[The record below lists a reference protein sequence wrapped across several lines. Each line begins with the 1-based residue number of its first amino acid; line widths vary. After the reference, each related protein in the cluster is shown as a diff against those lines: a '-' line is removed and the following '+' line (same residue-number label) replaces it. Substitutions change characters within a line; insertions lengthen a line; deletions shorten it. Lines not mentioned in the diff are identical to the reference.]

1 MRKSSGEQILFNSSE
16 LNKILPSYLINEVK
30 EDNKRKNSNEETE
43 IKNFI
48 NEKVSKIFLYN

>member
-1 MRKSSGEQILFNSSE
+1 MRKSSGEQIFNSSE

>member
-1 MRKSSGEQILFNSSE
+1 MRKSSGEQIFNSSE

-30 EDNKRKNSNEETE
+30 DDNKRKNSNEETE

>member
-1 MRKSSGEQILFNSSE
+1 MRKSSGEQIFNSSE

-48 NEKVSKIFLYN
+48 NEKVSKIFL

>member
-1 MRKSSGEQILFNSSE
+1 MRKSPGEQIFNSSE